1 MFRTK
6 CLTKRMKGKNKY
18 FKVTLTKTLL
28 TKDQPLFENN
38 IYIYLYIYYK
48 QVFNKSRFGLVQ

>member
-1 MFRTK
+1 
-6 CLTKRMKGKNKY
+6 MKGKYKY

-28 TKDQPLFENN
+28 TKDQPSFEKK
-38 IYIYLYIYYK
+38 IYIYIYYK

>member
-6 CLTKRMKGKNKY
+6 CLTKRMKGKYKY

-28 TKDQPLFENN
+28 TKDQPSFEKN
-38 IYIYLYIYYK
+38 IYIYIYYK

>member
-1 MFRTK
+1 
-6 CLTKRMKGKNKY
+6 MKGKNKF

-28 TKDQPLFENN
+28 TRDQPLFEKN
-38 IYIYLYIYYK
+38 IYINIYYK